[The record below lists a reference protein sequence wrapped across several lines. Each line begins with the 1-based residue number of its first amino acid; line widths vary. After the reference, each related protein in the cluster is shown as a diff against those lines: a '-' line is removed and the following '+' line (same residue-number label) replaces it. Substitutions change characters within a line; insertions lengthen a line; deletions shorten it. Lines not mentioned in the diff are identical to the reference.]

1 MMKSTIRIDIKMVFS
16 FYNLFIIMIFG
27 KITHNFSNISLIPYP
42 NPPTYLLKLVQTTLP
57 K

>member
-42 NPPTYLLKLVQTTLP
+42 NPPTYLLKLVQTTLT